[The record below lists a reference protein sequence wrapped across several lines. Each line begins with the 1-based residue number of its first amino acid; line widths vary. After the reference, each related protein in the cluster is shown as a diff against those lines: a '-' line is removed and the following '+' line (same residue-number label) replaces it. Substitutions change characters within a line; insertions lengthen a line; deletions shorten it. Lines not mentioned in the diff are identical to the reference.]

1 VIRFV
6 TRLPMGGEQ
15 DVHRIRLTACAPE
28 YLPSPDRDKEAGE
41 ENVKVESKKWL
52 VTPEV
57 WALNQCSGIAEPRD
71 PRVDDEHLPALVN
84 LLAKAAEKGPHPP
97 LTALHRPSVCRVCG
111 YQSLCYQEHRLT
123 PLALCA
129 APTRAEESK

>member
-1 VIRFV
+1 MPA
-6 TRLPMGGEQ
+6 LG
-15 DVHRIRLTACAPE
+15 
-28 YLPSPDRDKEAGE
+28 SPEAGK
-41 ENVKVESKKWL
+41 ENDTVRAANNGGTPVRDGKQESKKSL